1 MEKLKFEYSTKNI
14 SQPFERSYKLQLT
27 ENTEMGIKE
36 MGWKAIF
43 QDDKKKKKNISK
55 GMDYAVLKHHFR

>member
-1 MEKLKFEYSTKNI
+1 
-14 SQPFERSYKLQLT
+14 
-27 ENTEMGIKE
+27 MGIKE

-43 QDDKKKKKNISK
+43 QDDKKKKKKKNISK

>member
-1 MEKLKFEYSTKNI
+1 
-14 SQPFERSYKLQLT
+14 
-27 ENTEMGIKE
+27 MGIKE

-43 QDDKKKKKNISK
+43 QDDKKKKKKNISK